1 MSKVRR
7 NVYRPIEML
16 TLLGVH
22 IQGDPL
28 AFVPNS
34 EEADRARHRLVED
47 ALIVGNDS
55 PQLAMPGSAPL
66 SYQPYKTTP
75 RGVVWLDIFW
85 KRRCLCSPGMFRH
98 TVEVSVTPTDKLL
111 ATALSAAQPVEHDTE
126 KLAIAIIQAI
136 QKELSTYCVDDA
148 TMVNVDMMQVN
159 SAVAIALGSLYDRM
173 MEDSPLGSKLA
184 VAIDMVGK
192 INTAMSHAVK
202 VKP

>member
-1 MSKVRR
+1 M
-7 NVYRPIEML
+7 
-16 TLLGVH
+16 
-22 IQGDPL
+22 
-28 AFVPNS
+28 
-34 EEADRARHRLVED
+34 
-47 ALIVGNDS
+47 
-55 PQLAMPGSAPL
+55 
-66 SYQPYKTTP
+66 
-75 RGVVWLDIFW
+75 
-85 KRRCLCSPGMFRH
+85 
-98 TVEVSVTPTDKLL
+98 TPTDKIL

-173 MEDSPLGSKLA
+173 MEDTPLGSKLA

-192 INTAMSHAVK
+192 INTAMSHTVK